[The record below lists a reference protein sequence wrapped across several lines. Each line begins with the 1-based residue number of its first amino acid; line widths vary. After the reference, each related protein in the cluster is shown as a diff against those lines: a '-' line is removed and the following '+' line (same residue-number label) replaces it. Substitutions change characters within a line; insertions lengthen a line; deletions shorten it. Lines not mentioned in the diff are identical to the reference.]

1 MLLDMRDYLRQY
13 AEAQTQYMLMTIL
26 GMSYC
31 AIAKDPYTATI
42 ALWLMAPTFG
52 LSAVERVVTLA
63 VDEFALKDDYG
74 FKAEDP
80 LTSYIEP
87 GAPGISAL
95 INRPFNENMPM
106 VRLLGGKGGMTF
118 SDPNKGFRN
127 FLNIFIPEGV
137 STSVMNMVEQ
147 FDGDGSASAIYTN
160 MVTGLALGVL
170 GGIALQDVGTTLV
183 PEWSSLADSTIAFN
197 DPNADVRK
205 YTYDAAM
212 NANTKSVSEKVLRN
226 LAEITG
232 VVSGIIAADVALSA
246 FPVLQI
252 AAKSAIAVAGA
263 TLFGFDLAE
272 TGVSDLM
279 DSHEN
284 AKARRML
291 DTLYSAKFSYSKVDG
306 GNESGDVRLME
317 DFLYEK
323 PFVNLG
329 LFVSDSTLRAVEPGC
344 YYEANKADKQQLC
357 EIGLFGAGGKVAA
370 SNGMKNYSE
379 FRKGDLKFKSGS
391 DWSKMGVK
399 IDRWEKVDGLNP
411 DGSDNPKGVPIRHVE
426 RYEVPAITVEDYIEK
441 YSFVVDDLMPHR
453 LRQITMNFNFQT
465 EVKWECDVK
474 IDPKLDTACAVY
486 ADKND
491 GNGLQQIGKVPH
503 PVDKNGDFTFIPAN
517 LPDSAFKN
525 LSYFQKDNQNV
536 VTISTVNKIGLT
548 NTEEN
553 IKLVEKVLKAL
564 AYLFDTDDV
573 KVDTSNF
580 NPSRICKLYGTRAQK
595 GADTAERPHRMSRII
610 GDVRP
615 VLQTDRVYLEK
626 IADMLP
632 QVEQPQAYNNYS
644 PATFDIESWMDEHG
658 IRYTKKEWK
667 DATRYVLDECPFNHD
682 HHAPDSMILKQPS
695 GAIGFRCLH
704 NSCSGKTWRDVRIM
718 YEPGA
723 YDYAEKDA
731 ADSARIN
738 AGWKEHNKNRNDLHY
753 EVVEVETDDNPIFEN
768 AVMIYAKPEEKNEF
782 IETGITEIDNNI
794 GGLEKT
800 KVTVVSGL
808 RAAAK
813 STLLS
818 QIMLNAINAGETVL
832 CYSGEL
838 TDRNFLS
845 WMLRQAAG
853 AEIEAFN
860 TRHGANYIAPET
872 KEKIVKWMGERFW
885 LYNNDYGN
893 DFDKI
898 KQRLERGIREKKAD
912 LCVIDNLAILYLAAG
927 NYDKYEAQ
935 TNFVKDLLSIAKRA
949 NCHIIFVAHPR
960 KAEGF
965 LRLDDIAGSGNLANL
980 VDNALIVHRVNND
993 FKRLTAQMFKWK
1005 ESNPIDEP
1013 TNVVGIHKARE
1024 SGAQDVFVPL
1034 WYEDKTKR
1042 LKNYPGESF
1051 AYSWNADGFRPV
1063 EDDEVEF

>member
-1 MLLDMRDYLRQY
+1 MATGFISETELRK
-13 AEAQTQYMLMTIL
+13 
-26 GMSYC
+26 
-31 AIAKDPYTATI
+31 AIKQ
-42 ALWLMAPTFG
+42 
-52 LSAVERVVTLA
+52 
-63 VDEFALKDDYG
+63 LKPNNQL
-74 FKAEDP
+74 FE
-80 LTSYIEP
+80 
-87 GAPGISAL
+87 
-95 INRPFNENMPM
+95 
-106 VRLLGGKGGMTF
+106 VRLLGGGKTISGYFKDADTLM
-118 SDPNKGFRN
+118 
-127 FLNIFIPEGV
+127 
-137 STSVMNMVEQ
+137 EQ
-147 FDGDGSASAIYTN
+147 FRTVNTRDMTAYITINAISDDCFARVQSEHFKQTK
-160 MVTGLALGVL
+160 
-170 GGIALQDVGTTLV
+170 QTT
-183 PEWSSLADSTIAFN
+183 
-197 DPNADVRK
+197 
-205 YTYDAAM
+205 
-212 NANTKSVSEKVLRN
+212 
-226 LAEITG
+226 
-232 VVSGIIAADVALSA
+232 
-246 FPVLQI
+246 
-252 AAKSAIAVAGA
+252 
-263 TLFGFDLAE
+263 
-272 TGVSDLM
+272 
-279 DSHEN
+279 
-284 AKARRML
+284 
-291 DTLYSAKFSYSKVDG
+291 
-306 GNESGDVRLME
+306 
-317 DFLYEK
+317 
-323 PFVNLG
+323 
-329 LFVSDSTLRAVEPGC
+329 
-344 YYEANKADKQQLC
+344 
-357 EIGLFGAGGKVAA
+357 
-370 SNGMKNYSE
+370 
-379 FRKGDLKFKSGS
+379 
-391 DWSKMGVK
+391 
-399 IDRWEKVDGLNP
+399 
-411 DGSDNPKGVPIRHVE
+411 SDNNIIGYDWLFIDFDPDRTAGISATNGEMQKAFQLAHRV
-426 RYEVPAITVEDYIEK
+426 YE
-441 YSFVVDDLMPHR
+441 F
-453 LRQITMNFNFQT
+453 LRQQGF
-465 EVKWECDVK
+465 EEPVK
-474 IDPKLDTACAVY
+474 AMS
-486 ADKND
+486 
-491 GNGLQQIGKVPH
+491 GNGAHL
-503 PVDKNGDFTFIPAN
+503 
-517 LPDSAFKN
+517 L
-525 LSYFQKDNQNV
+525 Y
-536 VTISTVNKIGLT
+536 KIGLT

-753 EVVEVETDDNPIFEN
+753 EIVEVETDDNPIFEN
-768 AVMIYAKPEEKNEF
+768 AAMIYAKPEEKNEF
-782 IETGITEIDNNI
+782 IETGIMEIDNNI

-853 AEIEAFN
+853 AEVEAFN

-872 KEKIVKWMGERFW
+872 KEKIVAWMGERFW

-912 LCVIDNLAILYLAAG
+912 LCVIDNLAILYLAAW

-949 NCHIIFVAHPR
+949 NCHIVFVAHPR

-1005 ESNPIDEP
+1005 ESNPIYEA
-1013 TNVVGIHKARE
+1013 TNVVEIAKARE